1 LSEQQ
6 ITTSS
11 DEANPTLSES
21 HALTL
26 SDDFV
31 ATADRLVRR
40 YPVARS
46 ALLPLLH
53 LVQSEHGYVSE
64 EGIAFCAERLALT
77 RAEVGAVATF
87 YTMFKRQPV
96 GDYLL
101 SVCCNPTCQVAGA
114 QTIFERYRD
123 ELGGRL
129 TDPET
134 QVSIEEAECLGICDA
149 APVVQVN
156 YEMYGP
162 LTDEEADRLLDGCR
176 KGQPPVSSWS
186 GEPAPSFREVER
198 ELSGAN
204 DAFLDAN
211 VAAAYHS
218 VADHEVPPMYKSG
231 ETDIPVTAPGGDP
244 GGHGGEVFAAAFG
257 AVGSGNG
264 RGPAAAAVE
273 AAEAAPAPDEQAG
286 ADGSSLQVEGKHH
299 PDAVAEPDTSGAT
312 TDVTDT
318 SLPATGR
325 DPQESGDATLPTP
338 GDERPAPEGTTAPEP
353 GAPAPDPEEANP
365 AVGGDQPEVDE
376 GAAATPESGSEPA
389 ARRSDEGA
397 AEDGGERPAAQGPD
411 DADRPDGAAEED
423 H

>member
-1 LSEQQ
+1 MSEQ
-6 ITTSS
+6 TSTPELTFS
-11 DEANPTLSES
+11 DEFLA
-21 HALTL
+21 
-26 SDDFV
+26 D
-31 ATADRLVRR
+31 ADRLVRR

-64 EGIAFCAERLALT
+64 EGIAYAAERLALT
-77 RAEVGAVATF
+77 KAEVGAVATF
-87 YTMFKRQPV
+87 YTMFKRKPV

-123 ELGGRL
+123 ALGGEL

-134 QVSIEEAECLGICDA
+134 KVSIEEAECLGICDA

-162 LTDEEADRLLDGCR
+162 LTDEEADRLFDGCR
-176 KGQPPVSSWS
+176 KGTPPVSSWS
-186 GEPAPSFREVER
+186 GEPAPTFAEVER

-211 VAAAYHS
+211 IAAARHS
-218 VADHEVPPMYKSG
+218 VADYAVPPMYKTG

-257 AVGSGNG
+257 ANG
-264 RGPAAAAVE
+264 ATPSDAAAQ
-273 AAEAAPAPDEQAG
+273 AAADAADPDPTTG
-286 ADGSSLQVEGKHH
+286 AEGSSLQVEGKHH

-325 DPQESGDATLPTP
+325 EPDEAGDATLPSP
-338 GDERPAPEGTTAPEP
+338 DDERPAPEGSTAPEP
-353 GAPAPDPEEANP
+353 GAPAPDPDEANP
-365 AVGGDQPEVDE
+365 ALSGDEPTTE
-376 GAAATPESGSEPA
+376 GAAGAPESGSGETA
-389 ARRSDEGA
+389 ADE
-397 AEDGGERPAAQGPD
+397 
-411 DADRPDGAAEED
+411 EES
-423 H
+423 